1 MPERVGAPLFL
12 LARFAEYF
20 DEVVAIKLAIADGR
34 LGAMLAVGDE
44 APPTDPGDLAVRT
57 SARLATT
64 LLAQR
69 NALART
75 GTPREIEAC
84 EHALYVMAALTDE
97 LFILEIDWP
106 GRDAW
111 MDTLVEY
118 RLFRSRNAGV
128 RVFEMANALLAEP
141 VIDRLQADVAAVI
154 VLALRLGFKGRY
166 RGGQGEAELRRL
178 RARLFRVVER
188 EHDGGLQPPT
198 FPQASGQTQSGGTPQ
213 RLAPLSPWYIG
224 AALALLAY
232 VLLSSVVWL
241 SLIEPFRQAVGAG

>member
-44 APPTDPGDLAVRT
+44 APPSDPGDLAART
-57 SARLATT
+57 SARLAMA

-69 NALART
+69 NDLART
-75 GTPREIEAC
+75 GTPREIEAY
-84 EHALYVMAALTDE
+84 EQALYVMAALTDE
-97 LFILEIDWP
+97 LFILDIDWP
-106 GRDAW
+106 GHDAW

-118 RLFRSRNAGV
+118 RIFRSRNAGV
-128 RVFEMANALLAEP
+128 RVFEMADALLAEP
-141 VIDRLQADVAAVI
+141 AIDRLQADVAAVI

-166 RGGQGEAELRRL
+166 RGGQGEGELRRL

-188 EHDGGLQPPT
+188 EHDSGLQPPT
-198 FPQASGQTQSGGTPQ
+198 FPQASGQTQSGGTPK
-213 RLAPLSPWYIG
+213 RLAPLSPWYVG
-224 AALALLAY
+224 AAIALLVY
-232 VLLSSVVWL
+232 LLLSSVVWL